1 VRVAGG
7 VGEAGGVGVSGT
19 EVGTRVGVVL
29 GSGVGVIR
37 AVAVMPA
44 KAVFTTSVRIALV
57 SMVGAGVTLTVLQDA
72 SKKEKTIRQVNI
84 FEMDFIVSPFYEK
97 GMRWLEKVLQ
107 TTASLSHMIECRP
120 VELG

>member
-1 VRVAGG
+1 
-7 VGEAGGVGVSGT
+7 VGEAGGVGVSGA
-19 EVGTRVGVVL
+19 EVGARVGVKL

-44 KAVFTTSVRIALV
+44 KAVFTTSVRTALV

-72 SKKEKTIRQVNI
+72 SKKVKIIRDVNI

-97 GMRWLEKVLQ
+97 GMRWLEDILQ
-107 TTASLSHMIECRP
+107 TTASLSHAIECRP
-120 VELG
+120 VRQG